1 MPWHRVRGRPW
12 QPGDRHG
19 RQPAQQ
25 YARGLASPGQ
35 HMVSTAPN
43 ALTHHHW
50 LGHRGSSHRRCASL
64 VRAAKLPAKFG
75 RAQPSA
81 SHTRSGET
89 KRFHIYTRSN
99 ILYIWRADLNK
110 TSMPSMCIWRADLD
124 AMVRAEFSSIFAPA
138 ELAVYRDSVGG
149 TGWPPNRRR
158 PAGQGPQY
166 TLTPLG
172 TASPSPSPS
181 PPRHP
186 SPSALLA
193 TLAPPRTLHPPP
205 RIGLIHLTFHTLHT
219 LHTPQVLF
227 VLTGDIPTRLAYLDH
242 FSYSASEP
250 TSYNTSEP
258 TEFSGAFFSEFTPGY
273 PEVLMEATTPPPPLP
288 PTRR

>member
-1 MPWHRVRGRPW
+1 MDWL
-12 QPGDRHG
+12 
-19 RQPAQQ
+19 RQ
-25 YARGLASPGQ
+25 
-35 HMVSTAPN
+35 VSTWSAQRPTHSPITIGLDIAALPIAGAPPSYE
-43 ALTHHHW
+43 LQSC
-50 LGHRGSSHRRCASL
+50 RPSL
-64 VRAAKLPAKFG
+64 VERSHLLATHGAGKPSVSIYIRDQIYYIYG
-75 RAQPSA
+75 AQTSIRPQCHPCVYGA
-81 SHTRSGET
+81 Q
-89 KRFHIYTRSN
+89 
-99 ILYIWRADLNK
+99 
-110 TSMPSMCIWRADLD
+110 TSMRWCARSSRASSRPPSWRCTAIRWAGQAGLW
-124 AMVRAEFSSIFAPA
+124 STTS
-138 ELAVYRDSVGG
+138 
-149 TGWPPNRRR
+149 
-158 PAGQGPQY
+158 GQGPQY